1 MVMQLGRIS
10 RYTNMAIRANLMKS
24 FIFLLKVVL
33 QKLPLEGSST
43 DVGSMIRFC
52 FLLRS
57 TNELNNL
64 TKIEQHPAQYEAEI
78 YLIFKI
84 MKEIVVKNS
93 NETMNLF
100 QGKWNYWGLNGLW
113 KQTSVSQNH
122 KLQFF
127 HVLVTV
133 RMSNSSICTMN
144 AFQMMF

>member
-10 RYTNMAIRANLMKS
+10 RYANMAIRTNLMKS

-43 DVGSMIRFC
+43 DVGSMISFC

-78 YLIFKI
+78 SY
-84 MKEIVVKNS
+84 EIQDHEGYCSQKLERD
-93 NETMNLF
+93 NEF
-100 QGKWNYWGLNGLW
+100 I
-113 KQTSVSQNH
+113 S
-122 KLQFF
+122 
-127 HVLVTV
+127 
-133 RMSNSSICTMN
+133 R
-144 AFQMMF
+144 